1 MAAEIIRRRKD
12 GEDWPLD
19 MERSLDRQRPS
30 SRALPFAWPAS
41 RSTTW
46 VWSESLMSETELK
59 IEDLHFHDLRHE
71 GASCTLDCTI
81 TSRCIRRRRE
91 EWVPLHSLRRRWRGT
106 DRVGDLGRLGEASH
120 RRHLFFSHR
129 HAQVG

>member
-12 GEDWPLD
+12 GEDWALD
-19 MERSLDRQRPS
+19 MERSLDRQRPP

-71 GASCTLDCTI
+71 GASCTLDRTI
-81 TSRCIRRRRE
+81 TGRCIRGRRE
-91 EWVPLHSLRRRWRGT
+91 EWIPLHSLRRRWRGT
-106 DRVGDLGRLGEASH
+106 ASCRRPRKARRSVGVISSTGTT
-120 RRHLFFSHR
+120 